1 MRNKFTPLPEP
12 RPYKS
17 ALASSDG
24 LALTLLIRLSEPKC
38 LYDETLAWLGGWPA
52 PGRTNILF
60 LRQVLQGNIWK
71 SWPAWG
77 SSGKRVT
84 LLTGTGRDKFS
95 PYERGPRLTN
105 VPKIPPVFLA
115 PWLLLAYSE
124 VHQQQQKQEIQLSSA
139 GTRQS
144 PICRKGDYF
153 YNISLWEQRLN
164 SLSYLYSFANK
175 KGKEELRVDGLTLC
189 MANNSGEPTG
199 GADPPPLFLDQ
210 TEARRA
216 EKFLEDHH
224 PRLSK
229 GLDEPQLCP
238 LIQNN
243 QPY

>member
-1 MRNKFTPLPEP
+1 MRNTFTPLPEP
-12 RPYKS
+12 RAYKS

-52 PGRTNILF
+52 PSRTNFSF

-77 SSGKRVT
+77 SSGKRVP
-84 LLTGTGRDKFS
+84 GTGRDKFS

-139 GTRQS
+139 RTRQS
-144 PICRKGDYF
+144 PICKKDDYF
-153 YNISLWEQRLN
+153 YNISL
-164 SLSYLYSFANK
+164 
-175 KGKEELRVDGLTLC
+175 
-189 MANNSGEPTG
+189 
-199 GADPPPLFLDQ
+199 
-210 TEARRA
+210 
-216 EKFLEDHH
+216 
-224 PRLSK
+224 
-229 GLDEPQLCP
+229 
-238 LIQNN
+238 
-243 QPY
+243 